1 VGTLS
6 VESTFSA
13 KARWILLGIKSR
25 IFARPE
31 LKIIREF
38 PVFVPNS
45 AGPVKDLSRL
55 TVQAADQTFPFLLDL
70 LSRNGAPAK
79 EPVSVE
85 SFADTEDKKA
95 AAHQLQL
102 LFDKFRSDK
111 STYHDYHLL
120 YGSILSKPEAVTNVF
135 EVGLGSNNRD
145 VVSNMVERGAQP
157 GASLRAF
164 REFLPRAQIY
174 GADIDR
180 RILFQD
186 ERISTFFLDQTD
198 PASFDVLSPA
208 IPADCDLIIDD
219 GLHSPNANIAT
230 LAFGLGKLKVGGW
243 VVVEDIA
250 PAALPLWQVITAL
263 LPEVYESHV
272 VSAKGALL
280 FAVRRSR

>member
-1 VGTLS
+1 VASTLS
-6 VESTFSA
+6 T
-13 KARWILLGIKSR
+13 KARWIAQGIASR

-31 LKIIREF
+31 LKVIREF
-38 PVFVPNS
+38 PIFVPNS
-45 AGPVKDLSRL
+45 AGSVKDLSRL

-70 LSRNGAPAK
+70 LSRNGAQAK
-79 EPVSVE
+79 EPVPVA
-85 SFADTEDKKA
+85 SFADSADKKA
-95 AAHQLQL
+95 AADQLKP
-102 LFDKFRSDK
+102 LFDKFGSDK

-120 YGSILSKPEAVTNVF
+120 YGSILCEPESVTNVF

-145 VVSNMVERGAQP
+145 VVSNMVGRGDQP

-186 ERISTFFLDQTD
+186 ERISTFFIDQTD
-198 PASFDVLSPA
+198 PTSFAALDAALPGEF
-208 IPADCDLIIDD
+208 DLIIDD

-230 LAFGLGKLKVGGW
+230 LSFGLGKVKAGGW

-250 PAALPLWQVITAL
+250 PAALPLWQVISAL
-263 LPEVYESHV
+263 LPEEYESHV

-280 FAVRRSR
+280 FTVRRSK

>member
-1 VGTLS
+1 VASTLS
-6 VESTFSA
+6 T
-13 KARWILLGIKSR
+13 KARWIAQGIASR

-31 LKIIREF
+31 LKVIREF
-38 PVFVPNS
+38 PIFVPNS
-45 AGPVKDLSRL
+45 AGSVKDLSRL

-70 LSRNGAPAK
+70 LSRIGAQAK
-79 EPVSVE
+79 EPVPVA
-85 SFADTEDKKA
+85 SFVDSADKKA
-95 AAHQLQL
+95 AAEQLKP
-102 LFDKFRSDK
+102 LFDKFGSDK

-120 YGSILSKPEAVTNVF
+120 YGSILCEPESVTNVF

-145 VVSNMVERGAQP
+145 VVSNMVGRGDQP

-186 ERISTFFLDQTD
+186 ERISTFFIDQTD
-198 PASFDVLSPA
+198 PTSFAALDAALPGEF
-208 IPADCDLIIDD
+208 DLIIDD

-230 LAFGLGKLKVGGW
+230 LSFGLGKVKAGGW

-250 PAALPLWQVITAL
+250 PAALPLWQVISAL
-263 LPEVYESHV
+263 LPEEYESHV

-280 FAVRRSR
+280 FTVRRSK

>member
-1 VGTLS
+1 MA
-6 VESTFSA
+6 STFSV
-13 KARWILLGIKSR
+13 KARWIAQGVSSR

-38 PVFVPNS
+38 PIFVPNS
-45 AGPVKDLSRL
+45 AGSVKDIARL

-70 LSRNGAPAK
+70 LSRNGAQAK
-79 EPVSVE
+79 EPVPVE
-85 SFADTEDKKA
+85 SFVDTADKKA
-95 AAHQLQL
+95 AADQLKP
-102 LFDKFRSDK
+102 LFDKFASDK

-120 YGSILSKPEAVTNVF
+120 YGSILSEPESVTSVF

-145 VVSNMVERGAQP
+145 VVSNMVGRGDQP

-186 ERISTFFLDQTD
+186 ERISTFFIDQTD
-198 PASFDVLSPA
+198 PASFDALSAA
-208 IPADCDLIIDD
+208 IPGDCDLVIDD

-230 LAFGLGKLKVGGW
+230 LSFGLGKVKVGGW

-250 PAALPLWQVITAL
+250 PAALPLWQVISAL
-263 LPEVYESHV
+263 LPEEYESHV
-272 VSAKGALL
+272 VSAKEALL
-280 FAVRRSR
+280 FSVRRTK

>member
-1 VGTLS
+1 MQ
-6 VESTFSA
+6 
-13 KARWILLGIKSR
+13 GIASR
-25 IFARPE
+25 IFSRSE
-31 LKIIREF
+31 LKVIREF
-38 PVFVPNS
+38 PIFVPNS
-45 AGPVKDLSRL
+45 AGSVKDLSRL

-79 EPVSVE
+79 GPVPIA
-85 SFADTEDKKA
+85 SFVDTAEKKA
-95 AAHQLQL
+95 AADQLRP
-102 LFDKFRSDK
+102 LFDKFGSDK

-120 YGSILSKPEAVTNVF
+120 YGSILSDPESVTTVF
-135 EVGLGSNNRD
+135 EVGLGSNNQD
-145 VVSNMVERGAQP
+145 VVSNMVGRGDQP

-186 ERISTFFLDQTD
+186 ERISTFFIDQTD
-198 PASFDVLSPA
+198 PTSFDALGAALPG
-208 IPADCDLIIDD
+208 DCDLIIDD

-230 LAFGLGKLKVGGW
+230 LSFGLGKLKVGGW

-250 PAALPLWQVITAL
+250 PAALPLWQVVAAL
-263 LPEVYESHV
+263 LPDEYESHV

-280 FAVRRSR
+280 FTVRRSK